1 MQLLCMRSCTLN
13 CFVAFCRSARTS
25 LGHSVLCCAMLRCG
39 MLCCA
44 VLLPLAVPLR
54 FEYKAVT
61 GLGKSALTRLYR
73 THSQPQIK
81 LKKKKKHVV

>member
-13 CFVAFCRSARTS
+13 CFVAFCRSPRTS
-25 LGHSVLCCAMLRCG
+25 LGHSVLCCAV
-39 MLCCA
+39 LCCA
-44 VLLPLAVPLR
+44 VLCCAVTTGSA
-54 FEYKAVT
+54 FKVEYKAVT

-73 THSQPQIK
+73 PHSQPQIK